1 MDFHGKAALIT
12 GASRGIGLATAVN
25 LARGGAALALIDLN
39 EEGLHAA
46 KTQLEALGVRVLT
59 WPCDVSDEAR
69 VQAVCADAEEKLGR
83 IDILVNNA
91 GIYRA
96 HCVPFAES
104 ESAFWRDKIE
114 VNILGTMYFTRA
126 LLPGMLRRHYGRII
140 NLASVAGVYGIANM
154 TDYSMTKGA
163 IIGFTHALAKEVT
176 SQGVLVNAVSPG
188 SIDDDPACMPI
199 HSFMGRAGSFAEC
212 AEVICFLASDA
223 ASYVAGQNYLVD
235 GCRRKM

>member
-96 HCVPFAES
+96 HCVPFA
-104 ESAFWRDKIE
+104 
-114 VNILGTMYFTRA
+114 
-126 LLPGMLRRHYGRII
+126 
-140 NLASVAGVYGIANM
+140 
-154 TDYSMTKGA
+154 
-163 IIGFTHALAKEVT
+163 
-176 SQGVLVNAVSPG
+176 
-188 SIDDDPACMPI
+188 
-199 HSFMGRAGSFAEC
+199 
-212 AEVICFLASDA
+212 
-223 ASYVAGQNYLVD
+223 
-235 GCRRKM
+235 